1 MSQLSVQLNQASGS
15 SQTTNEKQQEL
26 NGFIA
31 NSPIYVTSLNG
42 NGEVTAPATSSTIQV
57 TQPPLPNGHPQDNTN
72 KHLVSTSVVIE
83 TKANHIGAIPSV
95 TPTPVALQT
104 PVKQQQHQPQQ
115 QQLATTTASV
125 ISSSACVV
133 HLTNSVSDSVV
144 NSSEVV
150 TSPVPVLTNGRTE
163 KLIGDQPDNRRTS
176 IAELGVGIDARPR
189 RRSGSSIVVVGG
201 DEHLKARLPE
211 EDFPTSTRPA
221 DIDMV
226 AMLSLTGDPGPHREM
241 AVDVPDSFIARNK
254 TPPRY
259 PPPRPPQVG
268 APAPHEGP
276 RGPRAQIPFPISRQT
291 AFDQTDS
298 STDHNKLANGR
309 NKQTKQ
315 NNHLD
320 VIIADSDMMKMKNDA
335 DSAIMSGPTSGS
347 GSSSSFSSKKSSRG
361 SGSQGNSNTTRSIN
375 SESSS
380 GKDKSLSIDDIV
392 IPGGNLLSYGDQS
405 DDNMVKLYINDDKS
419 SFPKILFTESVAF
432 SARNESVMIPI
443 IPKFPKGEE
452 SPLPV
457 YAPVSA
463 SNGGGKLE
471 GFLLETGSRY
481 GQREMAVDVPEGFV
495 QIVKST
501 PKYPGADKK
510 PAVIAQ
516 NSSSTT
522 SNGTATG
529 AQTTAAVA
537 AGAQAPKPV
546 PPPRDHLRIERDG
559 RLVNRA
565 PAPLPPAR
573 PHHPT
578 PPTRDQLDSIRKY
591 QEQIRKRKEEE
602 ERIAAQNEFLR
613 NSLRGS
619 RKLQALEDS
628 RSTDSGQSSPARTRS
643 FRGFVNDAYSDD
655 EPPLSPSEDSYQPVD
670 YGELQAALQRVQTA
684 LVGSGS
690 NGAAALGARAAA
702 AARLLLTPPLAAAL
716 ALHSALLRPPRRTR
730 RLPAPYTRRAHHLA
744 KDVMEALA
752 GSGSPIAGELCA
764 LLAGDWM
771 EALLHAHDQTAT
783 LVDPTSFSRLS
794 THQNQLPSTPK
805 NHAIANNV
813 NHTITLET
821 GPLTMPPVELQDV
834 EAGEH
839 INIIKIEKTNEPL
852 GATVRNEGEAV
863 IIGRV
868 VRGGA
873 AEKSGLLHEGDE
885 VLEVNGIEMRGKSVN
900 EVCEMLAGM
909 SGTLTFLVVPA
920 SASNPRHRDTNV
932 LHVKAHFD
940 YDPEEDIY
948 IPCRELGISFQ
959 KGDVLHVISR
969 EDPNWWQAFREGE
982 EDQTL
987 AGLIPSQ
994 AFQHQRE
1001 SMKLTLAGEAQARDK
1016 PRKGGTLLCAKKPP
1030 RKKKTKKASS
1040 EAGYPLYA
1048 TTGPDDYES
1057 EEILTYEEVG
1067 LYYPRASHK
1076 RPIVL
1081 IGPPNIGRHELRQRL
1096 MEDSQRFAAA
1106 IPHTSRPRK
1115 ENEVAGQDYH
1125 FISRTQFEADILN
1138 RKFVEHGEYEK
1149 AYYGTSLEAI
1159 RTVVNSGKICVLN
1172 LHPQSLKLLRN
1183 SDLKP
1188 YTVLVAPPSL
1198 EKLRQKKLR
1207 NGEAY
1212 KEEEL
1217 KEIIATARD
1226 MESRWGH
1233 LFDMIIINND
1243 TQRAYT
1249 QLLAEINSL
1258 EREPQWVPAHWLK
1271 HT

>member
-259 PPPRPPQVG
+259 PPPRPP
-268 APAPHEGP
+268 
-276 RGPRAQIPFPISRQT
+276 
-291 AFDQTDS
+291 
-298 STDHNKLANGR
+298 
-309 NKQTKQ
+309 
-315 NNHLD
+315 
-320 VIIADSDMMKMKNDA
+320 
-335 DSAIMSGPTSGS
+335 
-347 GSSSSFSSKKSSRG
+347 
-361 SGSQGNSNTTRSIN
+361 
-375 SESSS
+375 
-380 GKDKSLSIDDIV
+380 
-392 IPGGNLLSYGDQS
+392 
-405 DDNMVKLYINDDKS
+405 
-419 SFPKILFTESVAF
+419 
-432 SARNESVMIPI
+432 
-443 IPKFPKGEE
+443 
-452 SPLPV
+452 
-457 YAPVSA
+457 
-463 SNGGGKLE
+463 
-471 GFLLETGSRY
+471 
-481 GQREMAVDVPEGFV
+481 
-495 QIVKST
+495 
-501 PKYPGADKK
+501 
-510 PAVIAQ
+510 Q